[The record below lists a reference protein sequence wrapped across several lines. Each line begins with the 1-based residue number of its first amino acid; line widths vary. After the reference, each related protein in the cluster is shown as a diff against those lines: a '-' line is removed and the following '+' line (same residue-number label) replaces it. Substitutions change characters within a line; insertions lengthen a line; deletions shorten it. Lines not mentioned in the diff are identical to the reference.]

1 MKEKIKNMKGITLV
15 ALIITIIVLLILAV
29 VAITSINNNK
39 IIEYAKN
46 GRDSYNQKATD
57 EKEKIN
63 SYEQYIKDSISN
75 SGGGTTGER
84 TFYGLSDVDF
94 LMVLKFKSNN
104 KVDILNYDFE
114 NGSNG
119 EEVST
124 EYSGR
129 DIWSYTISDGKY
141 YIIMKDE
148 DTGEDIQ
155 EEFTI
160 TKVGDYNLLIFSDLH
175 FIEGQPPIVEDLIGK
190 NYTLTSNGASNGET
204 YTIKKYTANGV
215 SFMNFYRTGSN
226 VEEGHES
233 NYIVIIGNTVYEMYK
248 GGFFEFGTINLD
260 KTSSAYGTI
269 TQTETDDKDGKE
281 YIYTYTPSN

>member
-63 SYEQYIKDSISN
+63 SYEQYIKGSISN

-84 TFYGLSDVDF
+84 TFYGLGDGEDF
-94 LMVLKFKSNN
+94 LQMVKLKSNN
-104 KVDILNYDFE
+104 KIDNLVYEF
-114 NGSNG
+114 STG
-119 EEVST
+119 EEVSG
-124 EYSGR
+124 EDYEGVGR

-141 YIIMKDE
+141 YIISKDE
-148 DTGEDIQ
+148 DTGEDRQ

-160 TKVGDYNLLIFSDLH
+160 TKVGDYNLLNLFDLH
-175 FIEGQPPIVEDLIGK
+175 FIEGQPPVVEDLIGK
-190 NYTLTSNGASNGET
+190 NYTETRSGDT
-204 YTIKKYTANGV
+204 YTMKKSTANGV
-215 SFMNFYRTGSN
+215 SFMNFYYTKGKDSD
-226 VEEGHES
+226 H
-233 NYIVIIGNTVYEMYK
+233 IVIIGNTVYEMNK
-248 GGFFEFGTINLD
+248 GSFDEFGTINLD

-269 TQTETDDKDGKE
+269 TQTDDKDGSK
-281 YIYTYTPSN
+281 YIYTPSN

>member
-84 TFYGLSDVDF
+84 TFYGIGDGGF
-94 LMVLKFKSNN
+94 LTMFKLKSNN
-104 KVDILNYDFE
+104 KVDLLTYDF
-114 NGSNG
+114 SNG
-119 EEVST
+119 EEVSV
-124 EYSGR
+124 EGLGR
-129 DIWSYTISDGKY
+129 DIGSYTISDGKY

-148 DTGEDIQ
+148 DTGEDSQ

-160 TKVGDYNLLIFSDLH
+160 TKVGDCNLLNLWDMH
-175 FIEGQPPIVEDLIGK
+175 FLEGQPPIVEDLIGK
-190 NYTLTSNGASNGET
+190 NYTLTSNSDSNGET

-215 SFMNFYRTGSN
+215 SFMNFYQTGQN
-226 VEEGHES
+226 VEEGKES

-248 GGFFEFGTINLD
+248 GSFDEFGTINLD

>member
-15 ALIITIIVLLILAV
+15 ALIITIIILLILAV

-63 SYEQYIKDSISN
+63 SYEQYIKGSISN

-84 TFYGLSDVDF
+84 TFYGLGDGEDF
-94 LMVLKFKSNN
+94 LQMIKLKSNN
-104 KVDILNYDFE
+104 KIDNLVYRF
-114 NGSNG
+114 SNG
-119 EEVST
+119 EEVSG
-124 EYSGR
+124 EDYEGVGR

-148 DTGEDIQ
+148 DTGEDRQ

-160 TKVGDYNLLIFSDLH
+160 TKVGDYNLLNLFDLH
-175 FIEGQPPIVEDLIGK
+175 FIEGQPPVVEDLIGK
-190 NYTLTSNGASNGET
+190 NYTETRSGDT
-204 YTIKKYTANGV
+204 YTMKKSTANGV
-215 SFMNFYRTGSN
+215 SFMNFYYTKVKDSD
-226 VEEGHES
+226 H
-233 NYIVIIGNTVYEMYK
+233 IVIIGNTVYEMNK
-248 GGFFEFGTINLD
+248 GSFDEFGTINLD

-269 TQTETDDKDGKE
+269 TQTDDKDGSE
-281 YIYTYTPSN
+281 YIYTPSN

>member
-84 TFYGLSDVDF
+84 TFYGLGDVDF
-94 LMVLKFKSNN
+94 LAVIKLKSNN
-104 KVDILNYDFE
+104 KVDFLGYDF
-114 NGSNG
+114 SNG
-119 EEVST
+119 EEAST
-124 EYSGR
+124 EGFGR

-148 DTGEDIQ
+148 NTGEDSQ
-155 EEFTI
+155 EELSI
-160 TKVGDYNLLIFSDLH
+160 TKVGDYNLLNLSDLH

-190 NYTLTSNGASNGET
+190 NYTETSSGDT
-204 YTIKKYTANGV
+204 YTMKKSTANGV
-215 SFMNFYRTGSN
+215 SFMNFYKTAN
-226 VEEGHES
+226 VEEGKES
-233 NYIVIIGNTVYEMYK
+233 TYIVIIGNTVYEMYK
-248 GGFFEFGTINLD
+248 GSFDEFGTINLD

-269 TQTETDDKDGKE
+269 TQTDGT
-281 YIYTYTPSN
+281 IYTPSN